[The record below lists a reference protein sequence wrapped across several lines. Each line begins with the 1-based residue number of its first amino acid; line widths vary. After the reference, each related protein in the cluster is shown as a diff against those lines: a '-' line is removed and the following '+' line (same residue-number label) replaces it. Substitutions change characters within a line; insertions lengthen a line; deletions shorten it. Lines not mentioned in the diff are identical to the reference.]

1 MAPPRKR
8 VTGDRKKNADNAA
21 SSRPKRT
28 AAESSDS
35 PSSSLKW
42 VVILIVLVLAFVAAV
57 YIFRINQKDSKINQ
71 DSKPQTVETET
82 KTSEKTKK
90 KTKKTK
96 QSDSQAAITNSF
108 DKSISKELE
117 KAQSVLDKGQ
127 IADAVFKFETLANKY
142 PKSPRAMYG
151 KAQSLDK
158 LSELK
163 QSNEILQQSIDA
175 YSKVTEM
182 PNCPAELKRRV
193 VHRQADRLSFLGKS
207 GQAAYVLKK
216 LLNEL
221 PGDVKLM
228 NELGVQYLMSG
239 RSRDAEHI
247 YSQVLNIN
255 PKNGF
260 AKSHLGF
267 ILKTDHLRYVEAIS
281 LLRDGVSSGEPGAD
295 DGRFYFHLGDAL
307 TRVGKPDEAYKV
319 YEEAAGKG
327 IFLSALQRSLYNAD
341 TPLTARPWWTPQET
355 GYERAIRK
363 LEANW
368 EVIKDEG
375 LSVLDKKSGG
385 FIPEEENLREQ
396 GDWKQFTLY
405 QRGRKNAAACQ
416 KTPQT
421 CAIIDTIK
429 DATSCKRGQIKYSVM
444 LPGTHVWPHT
454 GPTNCR
460 LRLHLG
466 LVIPKNVAIR
476 VGRDTRTWEEGKAI
490 IIDDSFDHEVWHNGS
505 TFRLILIVD
514 FWHPDLT
521 PQQRASLTPI

>member
-1 MAPPRKR
+1 MGTQEIHEPETLHPKKYLASKKFFTPKSTRPSTSLLIYSIEQTLRPKKIHDR
-8 VTGDRKKNADNAA
+8 SLDPKKYRGCTGKFSTQKNTSDLPVMYTASTSPGIRPFLFPYFCSFTDVDNAA

-28 AAESSDS
+28 ATESSDS
-35 PSSSLKW
+35 PLSPLKW
-42 VVILIVLVLAFVAAV
+42 VVILIVLVLALVAAV
-57 YIFRINQKDSKINQ
+57 YFFRINQKDSKINQ

-82 KTSEKTKK
+82 KTSESKTKK

-247 YSQVLNIN
+247 YSQVSYETLLLVTLACSVCSVIWG
-255 PKNGF
+255 PGGYSIYWPIRGGSPRKGYLF
-260 AKSHLGF
+260 QASG
-267 ILKTDHLRYVEAIS
+267 IS
-281 LLRDGVSSGEPGAD
+281 
-295 DGRFYFHLGDAL
+295 
-307 TRVGKPDEAYKV
+307 K
-319 YEEAAGKG
+319 
-327 IFLSALQRSLYNAD
+327 
-341 TPLTARPWWTPQET
+341 
-355 GYERAIRK
+355 
-363 LEANW
+363 
-368 EVIKDEG
+368 
-375 LSVLDKKSGG
+375 
-385 FIPEEENLREQ
+385 
-396 GDWKQFTLY
+396 
-405 QRGRKNAAACQ
+405 
-416 KTPQT
+416 
-421 CAIIDTIK
+421 
-429 DATSCKRGQIKYSVM
+429 
-444 LPGTHVWPHT
+444 
-454 GPTNCR
+454 
-460 LRLHLG
+460 
-466 LVIPKNVAIR
+466 
-476 VGRDTRTWEEGKAI
+476 GRDFT
-490 IIDDSFDHEVWHNGS
+490 
-505 TFRLILIVD
+505 
-514 FWHPDLT
+514 
-521 PQQRASLTPI
+521 SLGI